1 MVIYPLVRIMVR
13 FLPYVQVILS
23 VLLIAGVLLQRTEAS
38 LGSAFGSDGAVGG
51 RFMRR
56 GLEKI
61 LFNATL
67 VIAALFGLTA
77 LVNLILS

>member
-1 MVIYPLVRIMVR
+1 MAQI
-13 FLPYVQVILS
+13 LPYIQIILS
-23 VLLIAGVLLQRTEAS
+23 LLLIAGVLLQRSEAS
-38 LGSAFGSDGAVGG
+38 LGSAFGGDSAMGG

-67 VIAALFGLTA
+67 VVAVLFALSAFASLLLGR
-77 LVNLILS
+77 